1 MAVRRTMPRAKKKK
15 APLPRRV
22 KLGIGAAPTDSWRW
36 FAEYIRIDLDPK
48 DIMAVLKTYVKK
60 NCPKVY
66 LSVPDWHFKLYRTQ
80 AASILWKEKGLEFPK
95 NHNHDATIAMWIE
108 DIQKAIAKDIMAE
121 ENTSNK
127 RSPAQVLRLKQ
138 ENIIGSIEEVLD
150 NGIYDPAG
158 FSPYDEL
165 IKDNHAQSTAKA
177 VVEYYK
183 PILEE
188 ARELVEKKTPDLVE
202 AFNHMS
208 IAVRKKYLAFLEHIV
223 ADATRYMMA
232 KKATRKV
239 SVPRPKSAYSQIAK
253 MNYAKESAE
262 YKITSIDPL
271 LIVGARRVWTFN
283 TKYKHLTEF
292 VSNERDGFTVKGS
305 TLQKTDADRS
315 RRITLRKP
323 QEFLPIIQSNTQKQI
338 KLAYSQLT
346 TKSKPRFDGRINKDT
361 LIMRV
366 FEK

>member
-1 MAVRRTMPRAKKKK
+1 MAVRRIVAKKKK
-15 APLPRRV
+15 KVVSNRRA
-22 KLGIGAAPTDSWRW
+22 KTGIGAAPTDSWRW
-36 FAEYIRIDLDPK
+36 FAEYIRMDLDPK
-48 DIMAVLKTYVKK
+48 DIMAILKTYVKK
-60 NCPKVY
+60 NCPKGY
-66 LSVPDWHFKLYRTQ
+66 LNVPDWHFRMYRT
-80 AASILWKEKGLEFPK
+80 
-95 NHNHDATIAMWIE
+95 IALWIE
-108 DIQKAIAKDIMAE
+108 DIEKAIAKNTFVE
-121 ENTSNK
+121 ENTSLK

-177 VVEYYK
+177 VAEYYK
-183 PILEE
+183 PVLEE
-188 ARELVEKKTPDLVE
+188 AKELVEKKTPDLVE

-208 IAVRKKYLAFLEHIV
+208 TTVRKKYLAFLEHIV

-305 TLQKTDADRS
+305 TLQKIDGDRT

-323 QEFLPIIQSNTQKQI
+323 KEFLPIIQSNTQKQI
-338 KLAYSQLT
+338 ETAYRQLT
-346 TKSKPRFDGRINKDT
+346 TKSQPRSDGRINKDT

>member
-1 MAVRRTMPRAKKKK
+1 MA
-15 APLPRRV
+15 
-22 KLGIGAAPTDSWRW
+22 
-36 FAEYIRIDLDPK
+36 
-48 DIMAVLKTYVKK
+48 
-60 NCPKVY
+60 
-66 LSVPDWHFKLYRTQ
+66 
-80 AASILWKEKGLEFPK
+80 
-95 NHNHDATIAMWIE
+95 
-108 DIQKAIAKDIMAE
+108 
-121 ENTSNK
+121 
-127 RSPAQVLRLKQ
+127 
-138 ENIIGSIEEVLD
+138 
-150 NGIYDPAG
+150 
-158 FSPYDEL
+158 
-165 IKDNHAQSTAKA
+165 
-177 VVEYYK
+177 EYYK
-183 PILEE
+183 PVLEE
-188 ARELVEKKTPDLVE
+188 AKELVEKKTPDLVE

-208 IAVRKKYLAFLEHIV
+208 TTVRKKYLAFLEHIV

-305 TLQKTDADRS
+305 TLQKIDGDRT

-323 QEFLPIIQSNTQKQI
+323 KEFLPIIQSNTQKQI
-338 KLAYSQLT
+338 ETAYRQLT
-346 TKSKPRFDGRINKDT
+346 TKSQPRSDGRINKDT

>member
-15 APLPRRV
+15 APLPRRA
-22 KLGIGAAPTDSWRW
+22 KTGFGAAPTDSWRW
-36 FAEYIRIDLDPK
+36 FKEFIRMDIDVK

-60 NCPKVY
+60 NCPKEY
-66 LSVPDWHFKLYRTQ
+66 LSVPDWHFTMYRIQ
-80 AASILWKEKGLEFPK
+80 AASILWKEKGLEFPPG
-95 NHNHDATIAMWIE
+95 HNHDRTLEMWI
-108 DIQKAIAKDIMAE
+108 KDIEKAVAKNTFVAQ
-121 ENTSNK
+121 NTSNK
-127 RSPAQVLRLKQ
+127 RSPAQILRLKQ
-138 ENIIGSIEEVLD
+138 ESIIGAIEEVLD

-177 VVEYYK
+177 VVDYYK

-188 ARELVEKKTPDLVE
+188 AKELVEKKTPDLVE

-208 IAVRKKYLAFLEHIV
+208 TTVRKKYLAFLEHIV

-271 LIVGARRVWTFN
+271 LIVGARRVWAFN
-283 TKYKHLTEF
+283 TKYKQLTEF

-305 TLQKTDADRS
+305 TLQKIDLDRS
-315 RRITLRKP
+315 RKITLRKP
-323 QEFLPIIQSNTQKQI
+323 QEFLPVIQGNTQKQI
-338 KLAYSQLT
+338 DTAYRQLT
-346 TKSKPRFDGRINKDT
+346 TKSQPRKDGRINKDT
-361 LIMRV
+361 IIMRV
-366 FEK
+366 FDK

>member
-1 MAVRRTMPRAKKKK
+1 MW
-15 APLPRRV
+15 
-22 KLGIGAAPTDSWRW
+22 I
-36 FAEYIRIDLDPK
+36 K
-48 DIMAVLKTYVKK
+48 DIERAVSKK
-60 NCPKVY
+60 NFVA
-66 LSVPDWHFKLYRTQ
+66 Q
-80 AASILWKEKGLEFPK
+80 
-95 NHNHDATIAMWIE
+95 
-108 DIQKAIAKDIMAE
+108 
-121 ENTSNK
+121 NTSTK
-127 RSPAQVLRLKQ
+127 RSPAQILRLKQ
-138 ENIIGSIEEVLD
+138 ENMIGAIEEVLD
-150 NGIYDPAG
+150 NGIYDPTG
-158 FSPYDEL
+158 YSPYDEL

-177 VVEYYK
+177 VVDYYT
-183 PILEE
+183 PIRDE
-188 ARELVEKKTPDLVE
+188 AKELVEKKTADLVE

-208 IAVRKKYLAFLEHIV
+208 TTVRKKYLAFLDHIV

-239 SVPRPKSAYSQIAK
+239 SVPRPKSAYSQISK

-305 TLQKTDADRS
+305 TLQKIDLDRT

-323 QEFLPIIQSNTQKQI
+323 QEFLPVIQGNTQKQI
-338 KLAYSQLT
+338 DTAYRQLT
-346 TKSKPRFDGRINKDT
+346 TKSQPRKDGRINKDT
-361 LIMRV
+361 IIMRV

>member
-1 MAVRRTMPRAKKKK
+1 MAVRRIVAKKKK
-15 APLPRRV
+15 KVVSNRRT
-22 KLGIGAAPTDSWRW
+22 KTGIGAAPTDSWRW
-36 FAEYIRIDLDPK
+36 FAEYIRMDLDPK
-48 DIMAVLKTYVKK
+48 DIMAILKTYVKK
-60 NCPKVY
+60 NCPKAY
-66 LSVPDWHFKLYRTQ
+66 LNVPDWHFRMYRMQ

-95 NHNHDATIAMWIE
+95 NHNHDRTIAMWIE
-108 DIQKAIAKDIMAE
+108 DIQKAIAKNIMVE

-150 NGIYDPAG
+150 NGIYDPTG

-183 PILEE
+183 PVLEE
-188 ARELVEKKTPDLVE
+188 AKELVEKKTPDLVE

-208 IAVRKKYLAFLEHIV
+208 TTVRKKYLAFLEHIV

-305 TLQKTDADRS
+305 TLQKIDGDRT

-323 QEFLPIIQSNTQKQI
+323 KEFLPIIQSNTQKQI
-338 KLAYSQLT
+338 ETAYRQLT
-346 TKSKPRFDGRINKDT
+346 TKSQPRSDGRINKDT

>member
-1 MAVRRTMPRAKKKK
+1 MAVRRIVAKKKK
-15 APLPRRV
+15 KVVSNRRA
-22 KLGIGAAPTDSWRW
+22 KTGIGAAPTDSWRW
-36 FAEYIRIDLDPK
+36 FAEYIRMDLDPK
-48 DIMAVLKTYVKK
+48 DIMAILKTYVKK
-60 NCPKVY
+60 NCPKEY
-66 LSVPDWHFKLYRTQ
+66 LSVPDWHFTMYRIQ
-80 AASILWKEKGLEFPK
+80 AASILWKEKGLEFPPG
-95 NHNHDATIAMWIE
+95 HNHDRTLKMWI
-108 DIQKAIAKDIMAE
+108 KDIEKAVAKNTFVAQ
-121 ENTSNK
+121 NTSNK
-127 RSPAQVLRLKQ
+127 RSPAQILRLKQ
-138 ENIIGSIEEVLD
+138 ESIIGAIEEVLD

-177 VVEYYK
+177 VAEYYK
-183 PILEE
+183 PVLEE
-188 ARELVEKKTPDLVE
+188 AKELVEKKTPDLVE

-208 IAVRKKYLAFLEHIV
+208 TTVRKKYLAFLERIV

-305 TLQKTDADRS
+305 TLQKIDGDRT

-323 QEFLPIIQSNTQKQI
+323 KEFLPIIQSNTQKQI
-338 KLAYSQLT
+338 ETAYRQLT
-346 TKSKPRFDGRINKDT
+346 TKSQPRSDGRINKDT

>member
-15 APLPRRV
+15 APLPRRA
-22 KLGIGAAPTDSWRW
+22 KTGFGAAPTDSWRW
-36 FAEYIRIDLDPK
+36 FKEFIRMDIDVK

-60 NCPKVY
+60 NCPKEY
-66 LSVPDWHFKLYRTQ
+66 LSVPDWHFTMYRIQ
-80 AASILWKEKGLEFPK
+80 AASILWKEKGLEFPPG
-95 NHNHDATIAMWIE
+95 HNHDRTLKMWI
-108 DIQKAIAKDIMAE
+108 KDIEKAVAKNTFVAQ
-121 ENTSNK
+121 NTSNK
-127 RSPAQVLRLKQ
+127 RSPAQILRLKQ
-138 ENIIGSIEEVLD
+138 ESIIGAIEEVLD

-177 VVEYYK
+177 VVDYYK

-188 ARELVEKKTPDLVE
+188 AKELVEKKTPDLVE

-208 IAVRKKYLAFLEHIV
+208 TTVRKKYLAFLDHIV

-262 YKITSIDPL
+262 YKVTSIDPL

-283 TKYKHLTEF
+283 TKYKQLTEF

-305 TLQKTDADRS
+305 TLQKIDLDRS
-315 RRITLRKP
+315 RKITLRKP
-323 QEFLPIIQSNTQKQI
+323 HEFLPVIQSNTQKQI
-338 KLAYSQLT
+338 DTAYRQLT
-346 TKSKPRFDGRINKDT
+346 TKSQPRKDGRINKDT
-361 LIMRV
+361 IIMRV
-366 FEK
+366 FDK

>member
-15 APLPRRV
+15 APLPRRA
-22 KLGIGAAPTDSWRW
+22 KTGFGAAPTDSWRW
-36 FAEYIRIDLDPK
+36 FAEFIRMDIDVK
-48 DIMAVLKTYVKK
+48 DITAVLRTYVKK
-60 NCPKVY
+60 NCPKEY
-66 LSVPDWHFKLYRTQ
+66 LSVPDWHFTMYRVQ

-95 NHNHDATIAMWIE
+95 NHNHDRAIAMWI
-108 DIQKAIAKDIMAE
+108 KDIERAVSKKNFVTQ
-121 ENTSNK
+121 NTSQK
-127 RSPAQVLRLKQ
+127 RSPAQILRLKQ
-138 ENIIGSIEEVLD
+138 ENIIGAIEEVLD
-150 NGIYDPAG
+150 NGIYDPTG

-177 VVEYYK
+177 VTEYYK
-183 PILEE
+183 PVLEE

-202 AFNHMS
+202 AFTHMS
-208 IAVRKKYLAFLEHIV
+208 TTVRKKYLAFLEHIV

-253 MNYAKESAE
+253 MNYAKESKE
-262 YKITSIDPL
+262 FKITSIDPL
-271 LIVGARRVWTFN
+271 LIVGARRVWAFN
-283 TKYKHLTEF
+283 TKYKQLTEF

-305 TLQKTDADRS
+305 TLQKIDLDRS
-315 RRITLRKP
+315 RKITLRKP
-323 QEFLPIIQSNTQKQI
+323 QEFLPVIQSNTHKQI
-338 KLAYSQLT
+338 ETAYRQLT
-346 TKSKPRFDGRINKDT
+346 TKSQPRKDGRINKDT

>member
-15 APLPRRV
+15 VPLPRRT
-22 KLGIGAAPTDSWRW
+22 KTGIGAAPTDSWRW
-36 FAEYIRIDLDPK
+36 FKEFIRMDIDVK
-48 DIMAVLKTYVKK
+48 DITAVLRTYIKK
-60 NCPKVY
+60 NHPKEY
-66 LSVPDWHFKLYRTQ
+66 LSVPDWHFTMYRVQ

-95 NHNHDATIAMWIE
+95 NHSHDGTIALWI
-108 DIQKAIAKDIMAE
+108 KDIEQAISKKKFVS
-121 ENTSNK
+121 ENTSTK
-127 RSPAQVLRLKQ
+127 RSPAQILRLKQ
-138 ENIIGSIEEVLD
+138 ESVIGAIEEVLD

-158 FSPYDEL
+158 YSPYDEL

-177 VVEYYK
+177 IVDYYT
-183 PILEE
+183 PIRDE
-188 ARELVEKKTPDLVE
+188 AKELVEKKTADLVE

-208 IAVRKKYLAFLEHIV
+208 AAVRKKYLAFLEHIV

-262 YKITSIDPL
+262 YKVTSIDPL

-283 TKYKHLTEF
+283 TKYKQLTEF

-305 TLQKTDADRS
+305 TLQKIDLDRS
-315 RRITLRKP
+315 RKITLRKP
-323 QEFLPIIQSNTQKQI
+323 HEFLPVIQSNTQKQI
-338 KLAYSQLT
+338 DTAYRQLT
-346 TKSKPRFDGRINKDT
+346 TKSQPRKDGRINKDT
-361 LIMRV
+361 IIMRV
-366 FEK
+366 FDK

>member
-15 APLPRRV
+15 VPLPRRT
-22 KLGIGAAPTDSWRW
+22 KTGIGAAPTDSWRW
-36 FAEYIRIDLDPK
+36 FKEFIRMDIDVK
-48 DIMAVLKTYVKK
+48 DITAVLRTYIKK
-60 NCPKVY
+60 NHPKEY
-66 LSVPDWHFKLYRTQ
+66 LSVPDWHFTMYRVQ

-95 NHNHDATIAMWIE
+95 NHSHDGTIALWI
-108 DIQKAIAKDIMAE
+108 KDIEQAISKKKFVS
-121 ENTSNK
+121 ENTSTK
-127 RSPAQVLRLKQ
+127 RSPAQILRLKQ
-138 ENIIGSIEEVLD
+138 ESVIGAIEEVLD

-158 FSPYDEL
+158 YSPYDEL

-177 VVEYYK
+177 IVDYYT
-183 PILEE
+183 PIRDE
-188 ARELVEKKTPDLVE
+188 AKELVEKKTADLVE

-208 IAVRKKYLAFLEHIV
+208 TTVRKKYLAFLEHIV

-262 YKITSIDPL
+262 YKVTSIDPL

-283 TKYKHLTEF
+283 TKYKQLTEF

-305 TLQKTDADRS
+305 TLQKIDLDRS
-315 RRITLRKP
+315 RKITLRKP
-323 QEFLPIIQSNTQKQI
+323 HEFLPVIQSNTQKQI
-338 KLAYSQLT
+338 DTAYRQLT
-346 TKSKPRFDGRINKDT
+346 TKSQPRKDGRINKDT
-361 LIMRV
+361 IIMRV
-366 FEK
+366 FDK